1 MKLKHLQNVTVIN
14 YNLFLHETRVMLYQ
28 QIPKDFLGGL
38 NRKYLYLMKVFSPRG
53 GSGLL

>member
-38 NRKYLYLMKVFSPRG
+38 NRKYLYLMKVFSPRA